1 VTDESFAVGR
11 VSGQGGTA
19 VGRVSGQGGTAV
31 GHLSGLESDGLVDVS
46 AEVSEALAAGGP
58 VVALETTLVS
68 HGFPGTRGLD
78 VALESERRVRAAG
91 AVPATVA
98 VVDGRIRVG
107 VGADVLAKLADSPDA
122 RKVGP
127 RDLATCLA
135 AGDLGATTVGGTLAV
150 GRLAGI
156 RFMGTGGIGGVHR
169 GFAATL
175 DISADLGQIA
185 RTPVVVV
192 ASGPKSL
199 LDVPATAELLETLG
213 VPVLGWRTGTLPRF
227 YTALGGPVVSA
238 RVDSAAEAVRIA
250 ALHWRLA
257 AAGLLVA
264 RPPSRNLDV
273 DELIEQALAAAAR
286 AGVTG
291 QAVTP
296 AVLAYLHRETGGATL
311 EVNADLIADNAG
323 LAAELAVAHSAAVAD
338 GAYLSS
344 KDWM

>member
-1 VTDESFAVGR
+1 M
-11 VSGQGGTA
+11 TA
-19 VGRVSGQGGTAV
+19 VGRVSGQ
-31 GHLSGLESDGLVDVS
+31 ESADLLDVS
-46 AEVSEALAAGGP
+46 AEVREALAAGGP

-107 VGADVLAKLADSPDA
+107 AGADVLGRLAGNPDA
-122 RKVGP
+122 RKAGP

-135 AGDLGATTVGGTLAV
+135 AGALGSTTVGGTLAV
-150 GRLAGI
+150 CRLAGI

-169 GFAATL
+169 GFDQTL

-185 RTPVVVV
+185 RTPALVV

-227 YTALGGPVVSA
+227 YTAAGGPAVSA
-238 RVDSAAEAVRIA
+238 RVDSADEAVRIA
-250 ALHWRLA
+250 RLHWRLSGG
-257 AAGLLVA
+257 GLFVA
-264 RPPSRNLDV
+264 QPPRRNLDV
-273 DELIEQALAAAAR
+273 DELIGRALDEAAR
-286 AGVTG
+286 AGATG

-296 AVLAYLHRETGGATL
+296 AVLGYLHGETGGATL

-323 LAAELAVAHSAAVAD
+323 LAAELAVAYSA
-338 GAYLSS
+338 
-344 KDWM
+344 